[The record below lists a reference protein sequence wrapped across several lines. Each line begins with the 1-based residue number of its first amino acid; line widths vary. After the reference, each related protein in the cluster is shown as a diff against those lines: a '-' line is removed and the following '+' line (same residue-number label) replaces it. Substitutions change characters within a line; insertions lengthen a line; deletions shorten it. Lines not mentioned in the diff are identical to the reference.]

1 MSNQQNGKKQP
12 MVEGKVPETTEKV
25 TPRAHV
31 AEDEAV
37 PRKAPKAEI
46 ASKEDLVVRFKKIH
60 PNAKEPKFALS
71 EDVGAD
77 LFCVEDVTIKANGR
91 ELVHT
96 GLVMEIPRG
105 YEGQIRPKS
114 GLALNKGLT
123 VLNTP
128 GTIEDTYRGEVC
140 VILLNT
146 SSKVVTIEAGSKIAQ
161 FVLKKREYFSFK
173 EVEDVSTDTERGTGG
188 FGSTGEK

>member
-1 MSNQQNGKKQP
+1 MSNQQNSKKQP
-12 MVEGKVPETTEKV
+12 MMEGKAPATTEKV
-25 TPRAHV
+25 TPRAHI
-31 AEDEAV
+31 AEDGVV
-37 PRKAPKAEI
+37 PRKATPANDK
-46 ASKEDLVVRFKKIH
+46 LVVKFQKIH
-60 PNAKEPKFALS
+60 PNAKAPKFALS

-161 FVLKKREYFSFK
+161 FVLKKREYFSFE
-173 EVEDVSTDTERGTGG
+173 EVEDVSIDTERGTGG
-188 FGSTGEK
+188 FGSTGDK

>member
-12 MVEGKVPETTEKV
+12 MMEGKAPTTTEKV
-25 TPRAHV
+25 TPRAYE
-31 AEDEAV
+31 AEDGAV
-37 PRKAPKAEI
+37 PKKVSTPILLSRDHA
-46 ASKEDLVVRFKKIH
+46 VVGFKKIH
-60 PNAKEPKFALS
+60 PNAKSPKFALS

-91 ELVHT
+91 ALVHT

-146 SSKVVTIEAGSKIAQ
+146 SSKVVTLEAGSKIAQ
-161 FVLKKREYFSFK
+161 FVLKKREYFSFE

-188 FGSTGEK
+188 FGSTGDK